1 MGRGGLIRERPPE
14 RSSALRGSRSRF
26 QERLRRGLA
35 GEIGGQKGDAGGHA
49 ADGGYGIQDFEGGSF
64 GGGIVQG
71 GGSAGWGIVSADI
84 NTATHVHGNY
94 K

>member
-1 MGRGGLIRERPPE
+1 
-14 RSSALRGSRSRF
+14 
-26 QERLRRGLA
+26 LA
-35 GEIGGQKGDAGGHA
+35 EEIGGQKGDAGGHA

-71 GGSAGWGIVSADI
+71 GGSAGWGIVSLDI
-84 NTATHVHGNY
+84 NTATHVHGDY